1 MLVSTP
7 TFLVLTP
14 LVELP
19 RLKLLVVAFLLT
31 LFLKP
36 GTSHVQLLFT
46 VFTTD
51 SRPLQLLNLS
61 SVLNIHLTFDGS
73 LKSPLGS
80 ERIKFA
86 VQLEITRGPLGPKSN
101 LFVLE

>member
-1 MLVSTP
+1 MSTP

-14 LVELP
+14 LAELP
-19 RLKLLVVAFLLT
+19 RLKPLAVAFLST

-36 GTSHVQLLFT
+36 DTGLVHLPFT
-46 VFTTD
+46 GFTTD

-61 SVLNIHLTFDGS
+61 SVLNIHLTFNRS

-86 VQLEITRGPLGPKSN
+86 VQFSALL
-101 LFVLE
+101 LA